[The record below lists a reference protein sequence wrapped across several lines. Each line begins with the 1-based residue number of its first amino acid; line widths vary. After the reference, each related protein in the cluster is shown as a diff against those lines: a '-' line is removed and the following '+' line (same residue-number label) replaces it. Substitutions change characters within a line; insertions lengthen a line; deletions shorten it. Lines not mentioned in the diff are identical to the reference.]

1 MSGHITPYFQC
12 SQDNTFLYIRIRVPN
27 AKGDDMEFS
36 AVDNEFIFFSKPYFL
51 RFEYL
56 VFLLSF

>member
-12 SQDNTFLYIRIRVPN
+12 SQDNTFIYIRIRVPN

-51 RFEYL
+51 RFE
-56 VFLLSF
+56 